1 MARHPAL
8 CERSNVTAAAAIGQ
22 LMPLT
27 VRVDLPSRDRQVLTS
42 WACSPSVRP
51 GLAQRARIVLLA
63 ADGARTSEIV
73 ARTGASKPTVIAW
86 KKRYAVEGLRGLQD
100 RRKPGRPRH
109 TDDAA
114 IVLATLAPPP
124 PRPGVTH
131 WSSRLL
137 AGELGVSY
145 VKVAATWRELGLQPW
160 RREPFRFATQ
170 PRLDISARDV
180 TGLYLSPPDYAVV
193 LDGTGSPARPD
204 GPADQADENAGAVA
218 LLAALTSAAT
228 QDVAGTYYPRRRHRK
243 FLHFL
248 QQAAAARPD
257 AVLHVVAVDSYAT
270 RRHPDVRAWLA
281 RHPRITPHFTATH
294 RSWLTMTEV
303 FVTLSSPSAGGSPP
317 ALPGTLGVS
326 AAIGAVLTGWTDGSQ
341 PFAWTKPADADEPGG
356 VRGQSRRP
364 SWTALAT
371 ASSCERAPSL
381 ARIERTC
388 VRTVA

>member
-1 MARHPAL
+1 M
-8 CERSNVTAAAAIGQ
+8 
-22 LMPLT
+22 
-27 VRVDLPSRDRQVLTS
+27 
-42 WACSPSVRP
+42 
-51 GLAQRARIVLLA
+51 LLA

-124 PRPGVTH
+124 PRPGVTR

-137 AGELGVSY
+137 ADELGVSY
-145 VKVAATWRELGLQPW
+145 VKVADAWRELGLQPW

-170 PRLDISARDV
+170 PRLDIRARDV

-193 LDGTGSPARPD
+193 LDGTKSPARP
-204 GPADQADENAGAVA
+204 GEPADEADQSAGAVA
-218 LLAALTSAAT
+218 LLAALTSAAA
-228 QDVAGTYYPRRRHRK
+228 QAVAGTYYPRRRHRK

-281 RHPRITPHFTATH
+281 RHPRVTPHFTATH

-303 FVTLSSPSAGGSPP
+303 FVSLSSPSAGGSPL
-317 ALPGTLGVS
+317 ALPRTFGVS
-326 AAIGAVLTGWTDGSQ
+326 AAIGAVLTSWADGSQ
-341 PFAWTKPADADEPGG
+341 PFAWTKPAGADEPGG
-356 VRGQSRRP
+356 LRDQSRRP